1 MTVPKKSA
9 LQFLLFTLLIDFIG
23 FGIIIPVV
31 PNLLKDMLQGN
42 LSTAAVYGGLLSF
55 TYAIT
60 QFFCAPIIGGLSDRF
75 GRRPVLLASLFGL
88 GIDYAF
94 LALAP
99 NVFWLFVGRII
110 AGITG
115 ASYGVAGAI
124 IADISPPEKRS
135 QNLGLVGMAF
145 GMGFIIGPIIG
156 GLFSEFGPR
165 APFWVAS
172 SLSLLNWV
180 YGYFVL
186 PETLIEENRRK
197 FNWVMANPFGSV
209 VAFFRYPGPLSG
221 LVLSLFLIFVANHCM
236 ETSWS
241 YFTMN
246 KFQWTATKI
255 GFSLAVVGAS
265 LAVVQGGL
273 LRIIIP
279 KLGQKNSAYLGIF
292 ARVVMSALFAF
303 AWEEW
308 MLYALLVP
316 FSFCFIATPAIQGY
330 ISNHVSPTQQGEFQG
345 IMGSMM
351 SLSSILGPLLMSFVF
366 SYFTREGIQ
375 PYFPGAPFIVSS
387 FLAILSLGIAIISF
401 RKEKLR
407 VGEKT
412 GE

>member
-265 LAVVQGGL
+265 LAN
-273 LRIIIP
+273 IP
-279 KLGQKNSAYLGIF
+279 K
-292 ARVVMSALFAF
+292 
-303 AWEEW
+303 
-308 MLYALLVP
+308 
-316 FSFCFIATPAIQGY
+316 
-330 ISNHVSPTQQGEFQG
+330 
-345 IMGSMM
+345 
-351 SLSSILGPLLMSFVF
+351 
-366 SYFTREGIQ
+366 
-375 PYFPGAPFIVSS
+375 
-387 FLAILSLGIAIISF
+387 
-401 RKEKLR
+401 
-407 VGEKT
+407 
-412 GE
+412 

>member
-1 MTVPKKSA
+1 MTVQKKSA

-31 PNLLKDMLQGN
+31 PNLLKEMLNGD
-42 LSTAAVYGGLLSF
+42 LSTASVYGGLLSF
-55 TYAIT
+55 AYAIT

-88 GIDYAF
+88 GVDYAF
-94 LALAP
+94 LAFAP

-115 ASYGVAGAI
+115 ASYGVAGSI

-172 SLSLLNWV
+172 SLSLLNWI

-186 PETLIEENRRK
+186 PETLLEENKRK
-197 FNWVMANPFGSV
+197 FNWIMANPFGSIIGLI
-209 VAFFRYPGPLSG
+209 RYPGPLSG

-265 LAVVQGGL
+265 LAAVQGGL

-279 KLGQKNSAYLGIF
+279 KLGQKNSAYLGIL
-292 ARVVMSALFAF
+292 ARVGISSLFAF

-308 MLYALLVP
+308 MLYVLLVP
-316 FSFCFIATPAIQGY
+316 FSLCFIATPAIQGY
-330 ISNHVSPTQQGEFQG
+330 ISNHVSASQQGEFQG

-351 SLSSILGPLLMSFVF
+351 SLSAITGPLLMSSVF
-366 SYFTREGIQ
+366 AYFTREGAS

-387 FLAILSLGIAIISF
+387 ILAALSLVIAIISF

-407 VGEKT
+407 VGEKS